1 MENIF
6 FFLNETELL
15 TDDLKNQNKK
25 VYISIEKEK
34 YFKDRIKDQNWELEY
49 SKRVKEEKYHY
60 YKENIKEKGD
70 QWIETDK
77 IPVIC
82 TICGEKIEGL

>member
-1 MENIF
+1 MLIDYYQSMSPIII
-6 FFLNETELL
+6 TKCKCS
-15 TDDLKNQNKK
+15 DKK

-34 YFKDRIKDQNWELEY
+34 YFKGRIKDQNWELEY
-49 SKRVKEEKYHY
+49 SKRVKEEKYQY

-77 IPVIC
+77 IPVKC
-82 TICGEKIEGL
+82 NRCGEKIEGL